1 MVRAVLFD
9 LGGTLWEPFGSFT
22 RDEVV
27 ASAAALAAERLPAN
41 LFEGKVSGDLRGRF
55 SSELVRLISAPNHGR
70 EEALERGEF
79 SHPSFAELP
88 VQEMVNLAFR
98 AVWGSDLDDP
108 GCAHEFGRALTEH
121 SRAYPESLRVL
132 LEVRAL
138 FPGARIGLVSNTV
151 IQPEVIDHF
160 LEEWRLLAQF
170 DFRIYSSSAGWRKP
184 HPAIYAFALA
194 EAGVRAEEAVFIGDR
209 VIEDVRAPKRLGM
222 RAILIDRGSCLADV
236 PEADA
241 VACSLEPVPG
251 IIRRLA
257 AEL

>member
-194 EAGVRAEEAVFIGDR
+194 GES
-209 VIEDVRAPKRLGM
+209 
-222 RAILIDRGSCLADV
+222 DRGSRVYRRPRDERTSARPSVSVEPSSSTGALV
-236 PEADA
+236 SRMSEADA